1 MALCPQCD
9 HSVLVHTLLTDN
21 LAGYSCGKCLG
32 TLVSLVAYRAWRERS
47 ARGRASG
54 RRRPPNPTSSPP
66 DSIGAKKCPKCRSL
80 MSKYRIRSDKT
91 NRLDYCPHCEEIW
104 LDEGE
109 WQLVEGLV
117 ASGEFTKVFTQAW
130 QYAVRAG
137 DDLRHGRAAAA
148 RVVRRR
154 LRARGAVRRVV
165 AVAAGEAGNPREARR
180 DRRADA
186 HNGKHCP
193 GAHAPLR
200 KTPAKWAAFSRTGS
214 DTRLSSRRERPAST
228 GARDPGGRLRAL
240 SRARCRLP

>member
-32 TLVSLVAYRAWRERS
+32 TLVSLVAYRVWRERGS
-47 ARGRASG
+47 LEALQVTATAE
-54 RRRPPNPTSSPP
+54 PDFEAP
-66 DSIGAKKCPKCRSL
+66 DSIGAKKCPKCRSV

-109 WQLVEGLV
+109 WRLVEGLV

-137 DDLRHGRAAAA
+137 VTSAMEEQRLRELLGADYQ
-148 RVVRRR
+148 RVVQFAGWLESQPAKTEILARLQRLQR
-154 LRARGAVRRVV
+154 LRR
-165 AVAAGEAGNPREARR
+165 
-180 DRRADA
+180 
-186 HNGKHCP
+186 
-193 GAHAPLR
+193 
-200 KTPAKWAAFSRTGS
+200 
-214 DTRLSSRRERPAST
+214 
-228 GARDPGGRLRAL
+228 
-240 SRARCRLP
+240 